1 MFQAKSGSRFI
12 ATISAA
18 ALAVVATLSIQSPA
32 SAATSYA
39 STDTFLQN
47 SFTNGQ
53 FVSGFTPGVPDYG
66 FSIEALLQ
74 RKALGES
81 NAQLAGPIGYLL
93 TSPNVS
99 GTTSSSTGYLFKDSS
114 LKLGIAGKWAFASA
128 IFTKRNLTNRKAILT
143 KAISKQLRN
152 GDFGTDTGAN
162 TYDRAWLVMGLVANG
177 FDKQAVSLSRAML
190 RLQIADGGWDDGYT
204 LGTSSPDGTGIVLQ
218 ALAAVKAT
226 AISPAFKKQITA
238 ASAKAVA
245 YLNGSL
251 VGGNHYEAY
260 GDANINGTEYAAMGL
275 NAAGKPNS
283 AVTAWIRSQLA
294 PDGGIASPWSA
305 GAGDVYATAQGAL
318 ALLGSSYVALIK

>member
-1 MFQAKSGSRFI
+1 MFQAKSGSRII

-18 ALAVVATLSIQSPA
+18 AIAVVATLSLQSPA

-53 FVSGFTPGVPDYG
+53 FVTGFTPGTPDYG

-81 NAQLAGPIGYLL
+81 NSQLAGPIEYLL
-93 TSPNVS
+93 TSPSVS
-99 GTTSSSTGYLFKDSS
+99 GNTANPSGYLFKDTT
-114 LKLGIAGKWAFASA
+114 LKLGLAGKWAFASA
-128 IFTKRNLTNRKAILT
+128 LLTKRNITSRKAILT

-152 GDFGTDTGAN
+152 GDFASETGAN
-162 TYDRAWLVMGLVANG
+162 TYDRAWLVLGLVANG
-177 FDKQAVSLSRAML
+177 FDKQAISLSRAML
-190 RLQIADGGWDDGYT
+190 RLQISDGGWDDGYT

-218 ALAAVKAT
+218 ALAAVQKLKL
-226 AISPAFKKQITA
+226 SPVYKKRIA
-238 ASAKAVA
+238 GAMNKAVT

-251 VGGNHYEAY
+251 VGGTHYEAY

-275 NAAGKPNS
+275 NAAGKSNS
-283 AVTAWIRSQLA
+283 QV
-294 PDGGIASPWSA
+294 
-305 GAGDVYATAQGAL
+305 
-318 ALLGSSYVALIK
+318 